1 MLGNFTYENPTKII
15 FGPDSMN
22 ALSKE
27 LANYGERVQLIYGGG
42 SIKKN
47 GIYEQVIEALKNA
60 GKTVVEDA
68 GVMPNPTIEKLREG
82 VKIARDNNVDFL
94 LAVGGGSCV
103 DYAKAVAVSVNCDE
117 DPWEK
122 YFINFEEPTCEI
134 LPVGSVLTMVGTGS
148 EMNGGSVISNHEAK
162 IKSGHVFGVDVFP
175 KFSVLNPE
183 FTLSVPQYQML
194 AGIYDIMNHIMEQYF
209 SGDDDCASDY
219 VMEGLMRSVVHS
231 ARVAAK
237 DPQNYE
243 ARSNLMWDATWALNT
258 FVAKG
263 KPTDWEI
270 HMLGQAI
277 SAHTDATHGMTLSA
291 VTLPYYKHIMKFG
304 LPKFVK
310 FAENVWNVDAE
321 GKTDEEVALL
331 GLAELEK
338 WMREIGLVMNITDLG
353 CDESMLEGL
362 ADSTFIMQGGY
373 HPLTRDEII
382 EIFRESL

>member
-15 FGPDSMN
+15 FGPDSIN
-22 ALSKE
+22 SLAEE
-27 LANYGERVQLIYGGG
+27 LQKYGKRVQLIYGGG

-47 GIYEQVIEALKNA
+47 GIYEQVIDALNKA
-60 GKTVVEDA
+60 GKEVIEDA

-82 VKIARDNNVDFL
+82 VQIARDNKVDFL

-103 DYAKAVAVSVNCDE
+103 DYAKAVSVSVNCNE
-117 DPWEK
+117 DPWKK
-122 YFINFEEPTCEI
+122 YFVNFDEPTCEI

-148 EMNGGSVISNHEAK
+148 EMNGGSVISNHETK
-162 IKSGHVFGVDVFP
+162 IKSGHVFGVDVYP

-183 FTLSVPQYQML
+183 FTLSVPKYQML

-209 SGDDDCASDY
+209 SDDDDCASDY
-219 VMEGLMRSVVHS
+219 IMEGLMRSVVNS
-231 ARVAAK
+231 SRVAAK

-263 KPTDWEI
+263 KSTDWEI

-277 SAHTDATHGMTLSA
+277 SAHTDATHGMTLAA
-291 VTLPYYKHIMKFG
+291 VTLPYYKHIMQFG

-310 FAENVWNVDAE
+310 FAKNVWNVDE
-321 GKTDEEVALL
+321 QGKTVEEVALL
-331 GLAELEK
+331 GLSELEN
-338 WMREIGLVMNITDLG
+338 WMREIGLVMNITELG
-353 CDESMLEGL
+353 CTESMLEGL

-373 HPLTRDEII
+373 HALTRDEII

>member
-15 FGPDSMN
+15 FGPDSMD

-27 LANYGERVQLIYGGG
+27 LANYGQRVQLIYGGG

-47 GIYEQVIEALKNA
+47 GIYDQVIDALNNA

-122 YFINFEEPTCEI
+122 YFIKFEEPTCEI

-382 EIFRESL
+382 EIFKESL

>member
-1 MLGNFTYENPTKII
+1 MLGNFVYENPTKII

-22 ALSKE
+22 ALADE
-27 LANYGERVQLIYGGG
+27 LKNYGERVQLIYGTG
-42 SIKKN
+42 SCLKN
-47 GIYEQVIEALKNA
+47 GIYDQVIEALNKA
-60 GKTVVEDA
+60 GKKVVEDA

-103 DYAKAVAVSVNCDE
+103 DYAKAVSVSINCDE

-122 YFINFEEPTCEI
+122 YFVNFEEPTCDI
-134 LPVGSVLTMVGTGS
+134 VPVGSVLTMVGTGS
-148 EMNGGSVISNHEAK
+148 EMNGGSVISNHETK

-183 FTLSVPQYQML
+183 FTLTVPKYQML

-209 SGDDDCASDY
+209 SGNDDCASDY

-231 ARVAAK
+231 ARVAAI
-237 DPQNYE
+237 DPNNYE

-277 SAHTDATHGMTLSA
+277 SAHTNATHGMTLAA
-291 VTLPYYKHIMKFG
+291 VTLPYYKHVMKFG
-304 LPKFVK
+304 LHKFVA
-310 FAENVWNVDAE
+310 FAKNVWGVSME
-321 GKTDEEVALL
+321 GKTDEEVAEL
-331 GLAELEK
+331 GLSELGK
-338 WMREIGLVMNITDLG
+338 WMHEIGLVMNITELG

-362 ADSTFIMQGGY
+362 ADSTFLMQGGY
-373 HPLTRDEII
+373 HPLTREEVI
-382 EIFRESL
+382 EIFRESM

>member
-15 FGPDSMN
+15 FGPDSMD
-22 ALSKE
+22 ALSKG
-27 LANYGERVQLIYGGG
+27 LANYGQHVQLIYGGG

-47 GIYEQVIEALKNA
+47 GIYDQVINALNNA

-103 DYAKAVAVSVNCDE
+103 DYAKAVAVSVNCEE

-122 YFINFEEPTCEI
+122 YFVNFEEPTCEI

-373 HPLTRDEII
+373 HPLTRKEII

>member
-15 FGPDSMN
+15 FGPDSMD

-27 LANYGERVQLIYGGG
+27 LANYGQCVQLIYGGG

-47 GIYEQVIEALKNA
+47 GIYEQVIDALNNA

-103 DYAKAVAVSVNCDE
+103 DYAKAVAVSVNCEE

-122 YFINFEEPTCEI
+122 YFVNFEEPTCEI

-148 EMNGGSVISNHEAK
+148 EMNGGSVISNHETK

-373 HPLTRDEII
+373 HPLTRKEII